1 MVARISVRTFTVPEY
16 FLSFLIND
24 QCSGLTQEDFD
35 QFKDFIER
43 EEIDESL
50 GHWSYDEFNEPY
62 FSWDNDITSQGST
75 VVDIEWV
82 EID

>member
-24 QCSGLTQEDFD
+24 QCSGLTQDDFN

-50 GHWSYDEFNEPY
+50 GHWSYDDVEPY
-62 FSWDNDITSQGST
+62 YSESNNITSQSGT
-75 VVDIEWV
+75 VVDVEWV
-82 EID
+82 EIN